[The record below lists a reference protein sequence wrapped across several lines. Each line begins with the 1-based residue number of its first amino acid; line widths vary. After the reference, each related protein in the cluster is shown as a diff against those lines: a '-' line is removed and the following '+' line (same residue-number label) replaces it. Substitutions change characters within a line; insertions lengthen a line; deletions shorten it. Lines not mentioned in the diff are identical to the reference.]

1 MVKKSKKLK
10 KSKSKKGNNEAPLK
24 KKKTIVKAKTK
35 SEIDKFGF
43 RKKSLKSAAAAMYA
57 TKKGATLGEIKE
69 KLNSA
74 QLNLLKELEEK
85 GHKITRTK
93 EPGKGK
99 KPVTRYHIVS

>member
-1 MVKKSKKLK
+1 MVKKSKKAK
-10 KSKSKKGNNEAPLK
+10 TKSKKGNGKVPTK
-24 KKKTIVKAKTK
+24 KKKAVVKAKVK
-35 SEIDKFGF
+35 SELDKFGF

-99 KPVTRYHIVS
+99 KPVTRYRIVS